1 MIDKHLDQIVRRA
14 LGAVS
19 STKRKVGEELWFALE
34 ATLLDKKAPKDWNP
48 AVFFPIGLAQYA
60 LLDHRKD
67 LFADLLDVSLVASY
81 LSTLLP
87 WNLTKGVY
95 LFDPDLFEEL
105 VEAPLDRIP
114 TDLLMRLP
122 EAAPLIVFPRPWRGL
137 VAAWVSLDEDMR
149 EEPRHLEF
157 RALFVQE
164 SDPVL
169 LPMPLDLKAP
179 TFEGCIVKT
188 EEEVERIKI
197 KGLSPALPRELFDT
211 LRGVLNLALYL
222 CSEEPDLSAS
232 PRRIPPLVQHYR
244 YKRTYPEPSPQ
255 RIEVGWRLGA
265 ALRKARSEETHASEK
280 AGGVGRNPQ
289 PHIRRGHW
297 HLYWVGEGSRKDP
310 SKAEPRLRWIQPT
323 LVGKKWLEGELPAV
337 VRPVRPKSG

>member
-1 MIDKHLDQIVRRA
+1 MDKRYLDQITRRA

-19 STKRKVGEELWFALE
+19 TTKRKVGEDLWMALE
-34 ATLLDKKAPKDWNP
+34 ATLLEGKVPKEWNP
-48 AVFFPIGLAQYA
+48 AVFLPIGLAQYA

-67 LFADLLDVSLVASY
+67 LFADLLEVSLVGSY

-114 TDLLMRLP
+114 TELLTRLP
-122 EAAPLIVFPRPWRGL
+122 EAAPLLVFPRPWRGL

-157 RALFVQE
+157 RALFMQD

-179 TFEGCIVKT
+179 TFEECMVRT
-188 EEEVERIKI
+188 EEETARIKI
-197 KGLSPALPRELFDT
+197 KGVSTALPRELFDT

-244 YKRTYPEPSPQ
+244 YQRTYPEPNPH

-265 ALRKARSEETHASEK
+265 ALRKARSEGIQGSGEGT
-280 AGGVGRNPQ
+280 GGGRSPQ

-297 HLYWVGEGSRKDP
+297 HLFWVGEGSRKDP
-310 SKAEPRLRWIQPT
+310 SKAQPRLRWIQPI

-337 VRPVRPKSG
+337 VRSVKPKTS

>member
-1 MIDKHLDQIVRRA
+1 M
-14 LGAVS
+14 
-19 STKRKVGEELWFALE
+19 GEELWFALE
-34 ATLLDKKAPKDWNP
+34 ATLLDRKAPKDWNP
-48 AVFFPIGLAQYA
+48 VVFFPIGLAQYA

-67 LFADLLDVSLVASY
+67 LFKDLLEVSLIASH

-114 TDLLMRLP
+114 TDLLTRLP
-122 EAAPLIVFPRPWRGL
+122 EAAPLLVFPRPWRGL
-137 VAAWVSLDEDMR
+137 VAAWAGLDEDRR
-149 EEPRHLEF
+149 EEPHLEF
-157 RALFVQE
+157 RALFMQE
-164 SDPVL
+164 ADPTL
-169 LPMPLDLKAP
+169 LPMPLDLKTP
-179 TFEGCIVKT
+179 TFEGCVAHTQAESSAIQIDGVPS
-188 EEEVERIKI
+188 
-197 KGLSPALPRELFDT
+197 GFPAEAFNR

-232 PRRIPPLVQHYR
+232 PRRVPPLVQHYR
-244 YKRTYPEPSPQ
+244 YRRAYPEPTPR

-265 ALRKARSEETHASEK
+265 ALRKARSEGARVG
-280 AGGVGRNPQ
+280 AGGSGRSPQ

-310 SKAEPRLRWIQPT
+310 SKAAPRLRWVQPT

-337 VRPVRPKSG
+337 VRPVKPGS

>member
-1 MIDKHLDQIVRRA
+1 
-14 LGAVS
+14 
-19 STKRKVGEELWFALE
+19 VGEELWFALE
-34 ATLLDKKAPKDWNP
+34 ATLLDRKAPKNWNP

-67 LFADLLDVSLVASY
+67 LFADLLDVSLVGSY

-114 TDLLMRLP
+114 TDLLTRLP
-122 EAAPLIVFPRPWRGL
+122 EAAPLLVFPRPWRGL
-137 VAAWVSLDEDMR
+137 VAAWASLDEDRR
-149 EEPRHLEF
+149 EEPHLEF
-157 RALFVQE
+157 RALFMQE
-164 SDPVL
+164 ADPTL
-169 LPMPLDLKAP
+169 LPMPLDLKTP
-179 TFEGCIVKT
+179 TFEGCVAHTQAESSAIQIDGVPRGFPT
-188 EEEVERIKI
+188 EAFNR
-197 KGLSPALPRELFDT
+197 

-232 PRRIPPLVQHYR
+232 PRRMPPLVQHYR
-244 YKRTYPEPSPQ
+244 YRRAYPEPTPQ

-265 ALRKARSEETHASEK
+265 ALRKARSEEAQASG
-280 AGGVGRNPQ
+280 AASGVGRSPQ

-297 HLYWVGEGSRKDP
+297 HLYWTGEGSRKDP
-310 SKAEPRLRWIQPT
+310 SKAQPRLRWIQPT

-337 VRPVRPKSG
+337 VRPVKPGS